1 MLASSKTM
9 DSLKAIGLNKYQRN
23 LWAALLS
30 RGASTAGEL
39 SDISNVPRSRCYDVL
54 QSLADW
60 GFIVVQPGKPMKY
73 VAVPPAE
80 AFERAK
86 RKIHDNAKELTEKIE
101 RIKKSDVLK
110 ELEKVHKDSLKVIQP
125 EDLSGSL
132 KGRYAMM
139 QQMETMLKNAKKSV
153 KLVTTSNGLQ
163 DIAEHHLSYIKKAA
177 DSGVAIRIA
186 APVNKQTMELAKQL
200 AKYAQ
205 IRNIEDVEHVEKLL
219 GRFICIDGEEFL
231 LSLTDDSKTHP
242 TQDVAF
248 WSQSQHASARFVEP
262 LFELVW
268 HHSKPVKG

>member
-1 MLASSKTM
+1 MLASSKAM

-73 VAVPPAE
+73 VAVTPSE

-86 RKIHDNAKELTEKIE
+86 KKAQEQSKEVTEKID
-101 RIKKSDVLK
+101 RIKKSDVLR
-110 ELEKVHKDSLKVIQP
+110 ELEKIFKDSMKVIQP

-139 QQMETMLKNAKKSV
+139 QQMETMMKNAKKSV
-153 KLVTTSNGLQ
+153 KLVTTANGLA
-163 DIAEHHLSYIKKAA
+163 DMAEHHLSLMKKVSDNGVTIK
-177 DSGVAIRIA
+177 IA
-186 APVNKQTMELAKQL
+186 APVNKQTLDVVKQL
-200 AKYAQ
+200 SKYAQ
-205 IRNIEDVEHVEKLL
+205 IRKIDDVDHVEKLL
-219 GRFICIDGEEFL
+219 GRFVCIDGEEFL
-231 LSLTDDSKTHP
+231 LSLTDDTKTHP

-248 WSQSQHASARFVEP
+248 WSQSAHASSRFVEP